1 MTIDLSSLNGKHQL
15 LFAIRLEPVQGKR
28 FQPTGFPDLGAA
40 TYQTTKGTSLLV
52 ESAQSMANRM
62 EAACWDEG
70 AGTLVDALK
79 GLSYV
84 DVLGSDGKHL
94 TSTIEEAHR
103 LNSAYV
109 ENADGKAFHKK
120 LTEEISYSEKAPLDR
135 RKFVAAIFKY
145 DAGSLVHGVFLESIG
160 GRLRVARALS
170 AFIEA
175 DDVKVAPSGGVKNDH
190 VQPGKGEEGKQ
201 ASQGFG
207 NVPFHRD
214 EYTSPE
220 ITLYANIDLAQIRG
234 YGLGDDGTRLLTLLC
249 LYKLRAL
256 LDGKLRLR
264 TACDFKVASGVI
276 ASTNIDNCPLSA
288 QADLETDM
296 KAAIAKCKPSFA
308 GDNGI
313 TTVTY
318 KA

>member
-1 MTIDLSSLNGKHQL
+1 MTIDLSSLNGTHQL

-40 TYQTTKGTSLLV
+40 TYQTTEGTSLLV

-70 AGTLVDALK
+70 AGVLVDALK

-103 LNSAYV
+103 LNSVYV
-109 ENADGKAFHKK
+109 ENAEGGKFHKS
-120 LTEEISYSEKAPLDR
+120 LAEEIGYSEKAPIDR
-135 RKFVAAIFKY
+135 RRFARAVFKF
-145 DAGSLVHGVFLESIG
+145 DAGALVHGVFLESIG
-160 GRLRVARALS
+160 GRLRFARALS

-175 DDVKVAPSGGVKNDH
+175 DDVKVAASGGVKNDH
-190 VQPGKGEEGKQ
+190 VQPGKEGEKT
-201 ASQGFG
+201 ASKGFG

-214 EYTSPE
+214 EYTARE
-220 ITLYANIDLAQIRG
+220 TTLYANIDLAQIRG
-234 YGLGDDGTRLLTLLC
+234 YGLGVDATRLLTVLC

-264 TACDFKVASGVI
+264 TACDFKVASAEI
-276 ASTNIDNCPLSA
+276 ISTNIDNFTLSA
-288 QADLETDM
+288 QQDLELDV
-296 KAAIAKCKPSFA
+296 KAAIEECKSLFA